1 MNEALL
7 SQCRYLHDLR
17 LWTHVPTPRVERWLG
32 NFLPD
37 ELPFAEALLEA
48 FVYLNDEMIDRLFAS
63 AFHNLSGG
71 DLGSGASY
79 ASRQADW
86 QRFRDD
92 VHITHVTGEE
102 PNSSDSGYA
111 FARRARMSLLVDQ
124 SHIFPPDEA
133 LRQQLVAGPTPL
145 IFVDD
150 FAGSGNQFL
159 ETWTREIVIGTTKRS
174 FAGMAQAGLLGPV
187 FYCLPVTTSYAVD
200 RLAVHAPKVYV
211 RAAHVLSEN
220 YGAGHTNSLLF
231 PPTLLP
237 DKDAFLQ
244 QVSARAFG
252 IKEDPLGF
260 HSLGLALAF
269 EYGPPD
275 ASLPLMWKESSSWT
289 ALVPRR

>member
-48 FVYLNDEMIDRLFAS
+48 FIYLNDQMIDRLFAS

-79 ASRQADW
+79 ASRQAEW
-86 QRFRDD
+86 QRFRGD

-150 FAGSGNQFL
+150 FAGSGNQL
-159 ETWTREIVIGTTKRS
+159 LDTWTREVVVGTVRRS
-174 FAGMAQAGLLGPV
+174 FAATAQAGVLGPV
-187 FYCLPVTTSYAVD
+187 FYCLPVITSYALE
-200 RLAVHAPKVYV
+200 RLAVHAPDVSV
-211 RAAHVLSEN
+211 RAAHVLSAN
-220 YGAGHTNSLLF
+220 YGAGHPDSLLF
-231 PPTLLP
+231 PAALLA
-237 DKDAFLQ
+237 DKDGFLR
-244 QVSARAFG
+244 QVTARAFG
-252 IKEDPLGF
+252 PNEDPLGF
-260 HSLGLALAF
+260 HGLGLALAF

-275 ASLPLMWKESSSWT
+275 ATLPIVWKEHRSWT